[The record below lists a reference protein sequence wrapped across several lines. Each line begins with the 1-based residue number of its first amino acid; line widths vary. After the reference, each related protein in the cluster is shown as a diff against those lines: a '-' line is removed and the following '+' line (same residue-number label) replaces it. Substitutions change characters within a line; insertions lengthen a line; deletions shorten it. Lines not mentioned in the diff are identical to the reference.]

1 MFLKICKLRNGKERS
16 DVNLRGWWF
25 KSTWIYL
32 HWYVLHFLFLCIF
45 IHDTS
50 SSFALPPITFS
61 FTQAVFLRWDC
72 QRVGDYW
79 FMVQCTELL
88 IIFCQYSSSVN
99 SFSGSSKQS
108 SVISVGE
115 YMIPEKP
122 KGFAQVVSRQM
133 ISAFQVSRH
142 MSWVESIKAMN
153 SLRPP
158 TYSLLWPVGFPGVH
172 GLWVNCIYSVVY
184 CWFHFNHH

>member
-1 MFLKICKLRNGKERS
+1 MFLKICRLRNGKERS

-45 IHDTS
+45 IHDTF

-72 QRVGDYW
+72 QRVGDYIGLW
-79 FMVQCTELL
+79 LQCTEFL
-88 IIFCQYSSSVN
+88 IIFCQYSNSVN

-108 SVISVGE
+108 SVCQHLIGL
-115 YMIPEKP
+115 
-122 KGFAQVVSRQM
+122 VVVRWM
-133 ISAFQVSRH
+133 LSAFQVSRH

-158 TYSLLWPVGFPGVH
+158 TYSLLWPVDYPVCMVCG
-172 GLWVNCIYSVVY
+172 
-184 CWFHFNHH
+184 